1 MNISHRSSALMLL
14 STLTLALNGLV
25 TQLLTPMLPIILLL
39 FLRLLLPGCLM
50 LATARARFWH
60 YVSFSALKNVMLR
73 AVFITL
79 CQGFFILAL
88 YKLTLIEA
96 VVLFS
101 TGPLFIPL
109 LEYLIFKREID
120 LFVVP
125 TLLLMMI
132 GLIIQ
137 SMTEQGFLLRWE
149 LLIGLAAGFFNA
161 CSQVC
166 LFQISKE
173 KTPILVANGLCFL
186 MAALLSIVLFALPVI
201 ANELIFDFAVPE
213 DIFSN
218 KTTWVIVGLLVLMAT
233 FSSATQYFRS
243 TAYKLVSTGSELAPL
258 IYTSV
263 VFSYLLQLMVLNN
276 PVNGQQLLGI
286 SFIVAACLMQ
296 THRNR
301 S

>member
-101 TGPLFIPL
+101 TGP
-109 LEYLIFKREID
+109 
-120 LFVVP
+120 
-125 TLLLMMI
+125 
-132 GLIIQ
+132 
-137 SMTEQGFLLRWE
+137 
-149 LLIGLAAGFFNA
+149 
-161 CSQVC
+161 C
-166 LFQISKE
+166 LSHCLKVWCISE
-173 KTPILVANGLCFL
+173 KSTCLSCRLC
-186 MAALLSIVLFALPVI
+186 
-201 ANELIFDFAVPE
+201 
-213 DIFSN
+213 
-218 KTTWVIVGLLVLMAT
+218 
-233 FSSATQYFRS
+233 
-243 TAYKLVSTGSELAPL
+243 
-258 IYTSV
+258 
-263 VFSYLLQLMVLNN
+263 
-276 PVNGQQLLGI
+276 
-286 SFIVAACLMQ
+286 C
-296 THRNR
+296 
-301 S
+301 

>member
-1 MNISHRSSALMLL
+1 
-14 STLTLALNGLV
+14 
-25 TQLLTPMLPIILLL
+25 
-39 FLRLLLPGCLM
+39 M

-109 LEYLIFKREID
+109 LESVVYKREID

-137 SMTEQGFLLRWE
+137 SMTDQGITLRWE

-161 CSQVC
+161 CSQLC

-173 KTPILVANGLCFL
+173 KTPVLVANGFCFL
-186 MAALLSIVLFALPVI
+186 IAALFSTLFFILPLFVGGL
-201 ANELIFDFAVPE
+201 NVEFAAG
-213 DIFSN
+213 S
-218 KTTWVIVGLLVLMAT
+218 WVVENAWLMLGLLVLLAV

-243 TAYKLVSTGSELAPL
+243 LAYKLVATGSELAPL

-263 VFSYLLQLMVLNN
+263 VFSYLLQLTILDS

-286 SFIVAACLMQ
+286 SFIVIACLMQ
-296 THRNR
+296 TKRNR

>member
-109 LEYLIFKREID
+109 LESVVYKREID

-137 SMTEQGFLLRWE
+137 SMTDQGITLRWE

-161 CSQVC
+161 CSQLC

-173 KTPILVANGLCFL
+173 KTPVLVANGFCFL
-186 MAALLSIVLFALPVI
+186 IAALFSTLFFILPLFVGGL
-201 ANELIFDFAVPE
+201 NVEFAAG
-213 DIFSN
+213 S
-218 KTTWVIVGLLVLMAT
+218 WVVENAWLMLGLLVLLAV

-243 TAYKLVSTGSELAPL
+243 SAYKLVATGSELAPL

-263 VFSYLLQLMVLNN
+263 VFSYLLQLTILDS

-286 SFIVAACLMQ
+286 SFIVIACLMQ
-296 THRNR
+296 TKRNR